1 MTTSNKK
8 PAAQLRDGNIKAAIW
23 SNENEKGTYYSVTF
37 SRTYKDEN
45 GYHDATNFSGIELL
59 KLSRLAAKAY
69 DEIAALRSDDASED
83 GDQ

>member
-1 MTTSNKK
+1 MTNSNKK

-23 SNENEKGTYYSVTF
+23 SNETEKGTYFSVNF
-37 SRTYKDEN
+37 SRTYRDEN
-45 GYHDATNFSGIELL
+45 GYHDASNFSGVELL

-69 DEIAALRSDDASED
+69 DEVATLRADEASDE